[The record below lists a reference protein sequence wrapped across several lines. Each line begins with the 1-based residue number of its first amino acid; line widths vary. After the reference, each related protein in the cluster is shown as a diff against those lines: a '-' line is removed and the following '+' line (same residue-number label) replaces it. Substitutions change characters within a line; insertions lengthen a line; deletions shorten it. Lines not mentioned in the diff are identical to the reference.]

1 MYFVLS
7 IHFVLFFSMVKF
19 GDRLR
24 QAREAKKLTQ
34 YQLADLLNVNQITI
48 STWERGTR
56 EPSIEMIRKIS
67 LALDCSLNF
76 LFGID

>member
-1 MYFVLS
+1 ME
-7 IHFVLFFSMVKF
+7 KF

-24 QAREAKKLTQ
+24 KAREKSNLTQ
-34 YQLADLLNVNQITI
+34 YQLADMLNVNQITV

-67 LALDCSLNF
+67 LTLCCSLDF